1 MACGFSDIM
10 RQNGNLMMIGV
21 LPRTPISRWRTRPR
35 RCPRRKSRWRAAAA
49 AWDGMHPGANTL
61 DAATIVKLVR
71 TGGKPTTLGLACWV
85 AIALVSLGMQ
95 HVLGIW

>member
-1 MACGFSDIM
+1 MSDCLSGICIDEDGAISDLGRCEGFTRIHAGID
-10 RQNGNLMMIGV
+10 GV
-21 LPRTPISRWRTRPR
+21 WVFRHHAPE
-35 RCPRRKSRWRAAAA
+35 RKLDE
-49 AWDGMHPGANTL
+49 DGMHPGANTL